1 MQNRHREMVWPDIS
15 SSNTPLISYKTYPKV
30 KQMEK
35 AMPTRARDLD
45 LVADVVTSLMIAL

>member
-1 MQNRHREMVWPDIS
+1 MVWPDIS
-15 SSNTPLISYKTYPKV
+15 SSNTSLISYKTYPKV